1 MSEFRPDVE
10 QDKKVSKM
18 MLILPALLIAGLVAF
33 LVIGNALYGRPNYT
47 VGMYDT
53 SHPVSSVSFHEK
65 VWVPQGNAV
74 KLDDDRMVAVDY
86 TDQGL
91 MMYTTKEHL
100 EQGGGGGRPETGA
113 APDQYGNLYLRT
125 RDGLYQPLV
134 RKQ

>member
-1 MSEFRPDVE
+1 MAEFRPDVE

-53 SHPVSSVSFHEK
+53 SHPVASVSFHDK
-65 VWVPQGNAV
+65 VWVPQGQAV
-74 KLDDDRMVAVDY
+74 KMDDNRMVAVQY

-91 MMYTTKEHL
+91 MVYTTKKGL
-100 EQGGGGGRPETGA
+100 EGGGGGRPETGA
-113 APDQYGNLYLRT
+113 PPQDYGNLYLRT
-125 RDGLYQPLV
+125 REGLYQPLV
-134 RKQ
+134 QKK